1 MTDAELN
8 DIETTIDEA
17 IDQLINL
24 KRRCKLNAPKA
35 EPKEQATGYSDI
47 LTLCKTHGLPTGV
60 EYIDSIEKT
69 AANKLSIKE
78 LGEVLANI
86 EKAVNSKKGVQNIEV
101 YTFKCLHNAIKNKE
115 TKPYY

>member
-1 MTDAELN
+1 MTEAELN

-24 KRRCKLNAPKA
+24 KRRCKLNAPKP

-47 LTLCKTHGLPTGV
+47 LTLCKTHGLPTDTKF
-60 EYIDSIEKT
+60 IDSIEKT

-78 LGEVLANI
+78 LGEVFKNVENAKN
-86 EKAVNSKKGVQNIEV
+86 KNGVQNLETYLYKSI
-101 YTFKCLHNAIKNKE
+101 HNAIKKKE
-115 TKPYY
+115 TPYY